1 MFNQSV
7 CIIEFP
13 KLYYI
18 LKEIENLFKFNIDNY
33 ENTDEFINE
42 INSNN
47 KKCLN
52 SIILLG
58 NKNLKLLSHKLIENN
73 TILIFDELPI
83 TIEKLLDFIN
93 TKLIKKKYN
102 FQSKFKIKNYLIR
115 YFYHNYLTIDDNSY
129 ANMLGV

>member
-42 INSNN
+42 
-47 KKCLN
+47 LN
-52 SIILLG
+52 Y
-58 NKNLKLLSHKLIENN
+58 
-73 TILIFDELPI
+73 I
-83 TIEKLLDFIN
+83 T
-93 TKLIKKKYN
+93 
-102 FQSKFKIKNYLIR
+102 Q
-115 YFYHNYLTIDDNSY
+115 
-129 ANMLGV
+129 